1 MIFEAFLSTPEMQ
14 AVFDEQHV
22 VQAMLDFEA
31 ALARAE
37 AAEGV
42 MTAAAAD
49 TIAGCCRADRLDV
62 AAIVAAS
69 GRAGSLAIPLVK
81 KLTEAVAAVDA
92 DAARQV
98 HWGSTSQDVVDT
110 GLALNTRDAVALIDA
125 DLGRLI
131 DSLLDLAQTHIAT
144 PMLARTLMQP
154 AQVVSF
160 GFKLLAWLAPLV
172 RTRERLRQSA
182 RRAIQLQFGG
192 AVGNLAVLGERGP
205 AVARRVGELL
215 GLPVPDGAWHTQR
228 DEWVSLGC
236 EVGVLCGA
244 LGKIAKDMSLLS
256 QGEIG
261 EASEPSG
268 AGRGGSTAMPHKR
281 NPVAALVA
289 LAAANRAPHR
299 VAALLAVMPQEHE
312 RGLGNWQAELAEWV
326 GLFLSAHGS
335 VKALAD
341 ACAGLEV
348 DTTRMQDNI
357 DALRGLVFAEGAA
370 TLLAGVVG
378 KSAAH
383 KIVEGLS
390 QRVVAE
396 RRPLQ
401 ALMLEAVSADAA
413 LSAKV
418 STQDVLAVFSLD
430 AAVVPSR
437 RMVERQLPEL
447 QRRAKAMAASKP

>member
-1 MIFEAFLSTPEMQ
+1 
-14 AVFDEQHV
+14 
-22 VQAMLDFEA
+22 
-31 ALARAE
+31 
-37 AAEGV
+37 
-42 MTAAAAD
+42 
-49 TIAGCCRADRLDV
+49 
-62 AAIVAAS
+62 
-69 GRAGSLAIPLVK
+69 
-81 KLTEAVAAVDA
+81 
-92 DAARQV
+92 
-98 HWGSTSQDVVDT
+98 

-125 DLGRLI
+125 DLSRLI

-160 GFKLLAWLAPLV
+160 GFKLLAWVAPLV

-228 DEWVSLGC
+228 DDGVSLGC

-244 LGKIAKDMSLLS
+244 LGKVAKDMSLLS

-370 TLLAGVVG
+370 TLLAGAVG

-413 LSAKV
+413 LSTKV
-418 STQDVLAVFSLD
+418 SVQDVLDVFSLD